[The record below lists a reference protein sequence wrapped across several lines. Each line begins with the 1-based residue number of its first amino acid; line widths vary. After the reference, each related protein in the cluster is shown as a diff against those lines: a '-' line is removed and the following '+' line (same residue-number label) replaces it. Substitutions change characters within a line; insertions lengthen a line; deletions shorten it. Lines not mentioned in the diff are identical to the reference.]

1 MYHINSLRKVFLI
14 LVTAFLYPICL
25 YSIFLVTH
33 NEFLSIWLQIIVFLF
48 FLVSFFMCWLY
59 VGYFSTIQSDY
70 GWSLALGGTFIF
82 LLSSALTLSYIL
94 FYSTGPAK
102 AATLEI
108 LNYCGI
114 LVLIYFLGYVLLALE
129 YAGKPQQGAFQF
141 IFAFGLIGSILIIC
155 LVNLK
160 LSPYIAFI
168 WTTVIILY
176 AIAFDYYNYADTRQK
191 DMLYV

>member
-1 MYHINSLRKVFLI
+1 M
-14 LVTAFLYPICL
+14 
-25 YSIFLVTH
+25 
-33 NEFLSIWLQIIVFLF
+33 
-48 FLVSFFMCWLY
+48 
-59 VGYFSTIQSDY
+59 
-70 GWSLALGGTFIF
+70 
-82 LLSSALTLSYIL
+82 

-191 DMLYV
+191 DMLYVQLYIYAWLIFVATIFFVLHLPERCCPRTRFAYYFLSGKVWLQITVIIFLWVLYWAFINTIKLHDGSFDNPQPVAAAAPPPPAEG